1 MSPLRTLS
9 VLPALV
15 LLLGAAPSAVSLLA
29 QGPPAFLKT
38 EKSLDAVEHQCY
50 EVQEGGKLTITGV
63 LFGNIAIR
71 KGGKVV
77 IRGVV
82 HGDVV
87 NYGGGLE
94 VVGHV
99 TGTVL
104 KKGGSTV
111 VDAKSTVDGGV
122 RF

>member
-1 MSPLRTLS
+1 MSLSRTFS
-9 VLPALV
+9 AVPAWV
-15 LLLGAAPSAVSLLA
+15 LLLGVASSSASLLA

-38 EKSLDAVEHQCY
+38 ERTLATVEHQSY
-50 EVQEGGKLTITGV
+50 EVKEGGKLIITGV
-63 LFGNIAIR
+63 LFGNIALQ

-87 NYGGGLE
+87 NYGGELE

-104 KKGGSTV
+104 KKGGNTIIDS
-111 VDAKSTVDGGV
+111 KSTVDGGV
-122 RF
+122 HF